1 MSYANLLVEAE
12 QALRPRYE
20 HGHSTFRV
28 PTWHIVAEALRLG
41 WGFPYEFS
49 SSPDGTEAA
58 SSFDPESGRLVTI
71 AEAPRS
77 EVPSPSV
84 DVWFAHEID
93 PFGPSPRTYLSEP
106 VSLGGLLQDASC
118 YLAHGEEDDLS

>member
-1 MSYANLLVEAE
+1 MSYTNLLVEAE

-20 HGHSTFRV
+20 HGRSEFRV
-28 PTWHIVAEALRLG
+28 PAWHIVAEALRRG
-41 WGFPYEFS
+41 WGYPYEFS
-49 SSPDGTEAA
+49 SSPNGTEAA
-58 SSFDPESGRLVTI
+58 SNQDPESGRLVTI

-93 PFGPSPRTYLSEP
+93 PLGPNPKTYPCAP

-118 YLAHGEEDDLS
+118 YLAGGEEGL

>member
-12 QALRPRYE
+12 QALRPQYE
-20 HGHSTFRV
+20 HGQSTFRV

-49 SSPDGTEAA
+49 TSPSNTEAA
-58 SSFDPESGRLVTI
+58 VVTDPESGRLVTI

-84 DVWFAHEID
+84 DVWLAHEID
-93 PFGPSPRTYLSEP
+93 PFGPNPRTYPSTP
-106 VSLGGLLQDASC
+106 GSLGGLLRDASC
-118 YLAHGEEDDLS
+118 YLACGEEGL

>member
-1 MSYANLLVEAE
+1 MSYANLLADAE
-12 QALRPRYE
+12 EALRPQYE
-20 HGHSTFRV
+20 YGRSQFRV
-28 PTWHIVAEALRLG
+28 PTWHAVAEALRIG

-49 SSPDGTEAA
+49 TSPSNTEAA
-58 SSFDPESGRLVTI
+58 AVRDPESGRLVTI

-93 PFGPSPRTYLSEP
+93 PFGPNPTTCPSIPLS
-106 VSLGGLLQDASC
+106 LNGLLQDASC
-118 YLAHGEEDDLS
+118 YLACGGDDL